1 MAPATVNH
9 DVVVFIL
16 RAEGAGTGAQAAV
29 TIPAVTIPAV
39 QLLPPAPT
47 TGSSGDT
54 QVPPRKFPTPGFPT
68 TTFKVICFLPPPATA
83 WAPAWAPALLLRGVF
98 GSHSHWGLLPLPPP
112 SASTQILHPTHPPHY
127 PASSPAQRS
136 ISAPWLPPHSLLP
149 AGEGPSP
156 LLPASEPLL
165 PEVTFPQPQSSISC
179 SGKSLPTLSATAAA
193 HCHHGSLGPWSH
205 SLTLPA

>member
-16 RAEGAGTGAQAAV
+16 GAEGAGTGAQAAV
-29 TIPAVTIPAV
+29 TTPAV

-68 TTFKVICFLPPPATA
+68 ATFKVICFLPPPATA

-112 SASTQILHPTHPPHY
+112 SASTQIPHPPH
-127 PASSPAQRS
+127 PPPTTQPHPLPNTASLPPGFPHTASSLLAKVLPHCCQRRNHCC
-136 ISAPWLPPHSLLP
+136 PR
-149 AGEGPSP
+149 SP
-156 LLPASEPLL
+156 
-165 PEVTFPQPQSSISC
+165 
-179 SGKSLPTLSATAAA
+179 
-193 HCHHGSLGPWSH
+193 SH
-205 SLTLPA
+205 SLSPPSLAPGSHSQHSQPPLLLTAITGPSDRGLIL